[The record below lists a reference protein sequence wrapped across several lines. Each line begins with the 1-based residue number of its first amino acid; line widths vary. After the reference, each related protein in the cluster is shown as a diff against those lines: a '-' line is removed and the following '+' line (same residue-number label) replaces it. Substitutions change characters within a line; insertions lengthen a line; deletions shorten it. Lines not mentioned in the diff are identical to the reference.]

1 MGLISNVSL
10 RLVTCLLIAIVMF
23 AVAGCNASET
33 GTAVAA
39 NFDMQS
45 RLAGTWVMDP
55 EKSNVRSTLMSGSG
69 AEFQTQGMI
78 FSGAMK
84 VSEGGEVDGVFK
96 FGSATLVWKGP
107 VTIDHKGMIDDS
119 KIVEK
124 DGQGVEQRSS
134 DGGNDAMFLQPGEL
148 RAQDLIVIQDTSSD
162 GQTKVQFVLR
172 RS

>member
-10 RLVTCLLIAIVMF
+10 RLVTCLLIAIIMF
-23 AVAGCNASET
+23 AVAGCNTSELE
-33 GTAVAA
+33 TALAA
-39 NFDMQS
+39 DSEMQS

-78 FSGAMK
+78 FSGALEL
-84 VSEGGEVDGVFK
+84 SEAGTVDGVFK
-96 FGSATLVWKGP
+96 FGSATMSWTGR
-107 VTIDHKGMIDDS
+107 VTIDKKGMIDDS

-134 DGGNDAMFLQPGEL
+134 GGNDAMFLQPGEL
-148 RAQDLIVIQDTSSD
+148 RAQDLLVIQDTSSD

>member
-10 RLVTCLLIAIVMF
+10 RLVTCLVIAIIMF

-33 GTAVAA
+33 GTAMAA
-39 NFDMQS
+39 NSDMQS

-96 FGSATLVWKGP
+96 FGSATMVWTGP
-107 VTIDHKGMIDDS
+107 VTIDEKGMIDDS

-134 DGGNDAMFLQPGEL
+134 GGNDAMFLQPGDL
-148 RAQDLIVIQDTSSD
+148 RAQDLIVIQDASSD
-162 GQTKVQFVLR
+162 GQTTVQFVLR

>member
-1 MGLISNVSL
+1 MGLTSTASL

-39 NFDMQS
+39 NSNMQS

-96 FGSATLVWKGP
+96 FGSATMVWTGP
-107 VTIDHKGMIDDS
+107 ITIDEKGMIDDS

-124 DGQGVEQRSS
+124 DRQGVEQRSS
-134 DGGNDAMFLQPGEL
+134 DGNDAMFLQPGDL
-148 RAQDLIVIQDTSSD
+148 RAQDLIVIQDASSD
-162 GQTKVQFVLR
+162 GQTTVQFVLR
-172 RS
+172 RG

>member
-10 RLVTCLLIAIVMF
+10 RLVTCLLIALVMF

-33 GTAVAA
+33 VPAVAA
-39 NFDMQS
+39 DSDMQS
-45 RLAGTWVMDP
+45 RLAGTWAMDP
-55 EKSNVRSTLMSGSG
+55 EKSKVRSTLMSGSG

-96 FGSATLVWKGP
+96 FGSATMVWTGP
-107 VTIDHKGMIDDS
+107 VTIDDEGMIDDS
-119 KIVEK
+119 KLVEK
-124 DGQGVEQRSS
+124 DGQGVEQRGS
-134 DGGNDAMFLQPGEL
+134 GGNDAMFLQPGEL
-148 RAQDLIVIQDTSSD
+148 RAQDLIVIQDASSD
-162 GQTKVQFVLR
+162 GQTNVQFVLR

>member
-10 RLVTCLLIAIVMF
+10 RLVTCLLIALVMF

-33 GTAVAA
+33 VTAVAA
-39 NFDMQS
+39 DSDMQS

-96 FGSATLVWKGP
+96 FGSATMVWAGP
-107 VTIDHKGMIDDS
+107 VTIDEKGMIDDS

-134 DGGNDAMFLQPGEL
+134 CGNDAVFLQPGEL
-148 RAQDLIVIQDTSSD
+148 RAQDLIVIQDASSD
-162 GQTKVQFVLR
+162 GQTNVQFVLR